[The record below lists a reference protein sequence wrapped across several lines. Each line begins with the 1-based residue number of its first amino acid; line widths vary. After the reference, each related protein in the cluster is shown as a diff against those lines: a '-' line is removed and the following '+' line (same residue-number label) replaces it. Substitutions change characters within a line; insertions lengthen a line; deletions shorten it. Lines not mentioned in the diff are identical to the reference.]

1 MHGYVHAKPGLII
14 TRLLPQ
20 SSGLPFLETRRAR
33 ILFRV
38 PNG

>member
-1 MHGYVHAKPGLII
+1 MHGYVQAKPGLI